1 MADVLYPLYN
11 DLYPPS
17 LCTRAIRVYVSMHDT
32 WEVIPRERTCKFTN
46 FDGVGGRRRD
56 NRNGDSF
63 LLLTS
68 GIENPRERIFHRN
81 IFQTRWNFVSIVIIV
96 KFALQINYDKTCL
109 TRYTN
114 TDTLTYRFEFI
125 TSNLRIVVF

>member
-11 DLYPPS
+11 DLHPPS
-17 LCTRAIRVYVSMHDT
+17 LCTRAIRVYVSSVYVRH
-32 WEVIPRERTCKFTN
+32 VRGHPPRADVQFTN

-81 IFQTRWNFVSIVIIV
+81 IFQTL
-96 KFALQINYDKTCL
+96 KF
-109 TRYTN
+109 
-114 TDTLTYRFEFI
+114 RFD
-125 TSNLRIVVF
+125 RGHR